1 VRLERPLFWGML
13 GTAVYGAPLI
23 ALGLTD
29 DLGIALL
36 AALAAGAG
44 IGVFELAWNLAMQEN
59 VPPDMLS
66 RAFSY
71 DALGSFAAIPL
82 GQLLAGPLAVAFG
95 LQRVMLVAGLL
106 VTAVALLPLLSR
118 SVRDLPREP
127 QAQGAPVASA

>member
-1 VRLERPLFWGML
+1 
-13 GTAVYGAPLI
+13 
-23 ALGLTD
+23 
-29 DLGIALL
+29 
-36 AALAAGAG
+36 
-44 IGVFELAWNLAMQEN
+44 MQEN

-106 VTAVALLPLLSR
+106 LTAVALLPLLSR

-127 QAQGAPVASA
+127 QAQGAPVASATASTKVRVVCGVR